1 MKKLLTIFTVVLLI
15 AVVSVSTGAQS
26 QYNPSESDF
35 DFTVSR
41 SLAESG
47 MKKVNEPFIINYS
60 IKPTDIVPLNNNSSV
75 SGLKPIGITDR
86 TFEVGKEYEFD
97 STVTI
102 DFPETKNGK
111 PSFQNLMISGVKD
124 TYTIDSLNNLPDR
137 LGPWSGSHG
146 NGRTKWVEGSVEHLE
161 ETGQNL
167 NLRIP
172 VVEIDG
178 KKNKREY
185 EFKSIGLFDLYLK
198 DGNVWGKFKGYYLNG
213 GLTLPDK
220 ISTVNKLIFSETFP
234 AGLEV
239 EIMDSPKTVKYQRK
253 SNGETVVSIDFEKPS
268 YSKTSGN
275 KYKSDEIRF
284 SAKVTPIQANKK
296 FNLSN
301 SNLSH
306 GSKKFLFPA
315 IEITSYDVGISVSP
329 NMLNM
334 IVGDE
339 KHLNSFDV
347 NIQDPS
353 GKNKN
358 HKWLLVGDSDVIKL
372 ESNKIVALKAGE
384 ATLSVVA
391 EPDSSSRALVTIK
404 VTDRVYPLTG
414 LSFKKKNYPIKEGST
429 ENMYEELIF
438 NPSNATNK
446 EVTWKSSN
454 EEMMKVDK
462 NGVVTTLA
470 KGHVQLSA
478 TSKDGN
484 IVAVTDIVVQHNP
497 KYEDNEESD
506 EYRW

>member
-1 MKKLLTIFTVVLLI
+1 MKKLLTIFTVLVLI

-26 QYNPSESDF
+26 QFNPSESDF
-35 DFTVSR
+35 DFTVNR
-41 SLAESG
+41 SLAENG
-47 MKKVNEPFIINYS
+47 IKKVNEPFIINYS

-146 NGRTKWVEGSVEHLE
+146 NGRTKWVEGSVEYLE

-167 NLRIP
+167 DLRIP

-198 DGNVWGKFKGYYLNG
+198 NGDVWGKFKGFYLKDG
-213 GLTLPDK
+213 ITLPEK
-220 ISTVNKLIFSETFP
+220 ISSNNNLTFSETLP

-239 EIMDSPKTVKYQRK
+239 EILNSPNAVKYHKK
-253 SNGETVVSIDFEKPS
+253 SNGETVVTIDFGKLN
-268 YSKTSGN
+268 YSKKTGN
-275 KYKSDEIRF
+275 KYKLDEIIFR
-284 SAKVTPIQANKK
+284 AKVTPKQANKK
-296 FNLSN
+296 FILTN
-301 SNLSH
+301 SNVTI
-306 GSKKFLFPA
+306 GNNRFPFPA
-315 IEITSYDVGISVSP
+315 IEFDTYDVGITVSP
-329 NMLNM
+329 STLNLT
-334 IVGDE
+334 VGDE
-339 KHLNSFDV
+339 KQLNSFDV

-353 GKNKN
+353 GKNKK
-358 HKWLLVGDSDVIKL
+358 HKWLLVGGSDVIKL
-372 ESNKIVALKAGE
+372 ENNKIVALKAGE

-414 LSFKKKNYPIKEGST
+414 LSFKKTNYPIKEGSMV
-429 ENMYEELIF
+429 NMYEELIF

-446 EVTWKSSN
+446 EVTWKSNN
-454 EEMMKVDK
+454 EEMMRVDE
-462 NGVVTTLA
+462 NGVVTTLS

-497 KYEDNEESD
+497 KNKENEESD